1 MDTSSSSVFYPS
13 EDTQQLEIAHSSA
26 FRQAVIDLFASIT
39 TAIESHGSL
48 LEKVERTIDDM
59 TPVIMERRAQV
70 KSLQQQVTEL
80 RSSQGKR
87 GKTPVAKEKTSH
99 PRSRFHN
106 PDTCSRRKTT
116 ITSFIRHSRPAWNSL
131 RLKGSMRSDY
141 MSVPTIACTTHFW
154 SIRWKDAPP
163 SRIDCRDTGSWDADR
178 FQMKS

>member
-1 MDTSSSSVFYPS
+1 MNRKAVTPEPSSEGCQF
-13 EDTQQLEIAHSSA
+13 QNFLQLNEVS
-26 FRQAVIDLFASIT
+26 R
-39 TAIESHGSL
+39 L
-48 LEKVERTIDDM
+48 LQSKVS
-59 TPVIMERRAQV
+59 PLRAQV

-116 ITSFIRHSRPAWNSL
+116 ITSFIRHLRPAWNSL
-131 RLKGSMRSDY
+131 RLKWSMRSDY
-141 MSVPTIACTTHFW
+141 MSVPTIACTTYFW

-163 SRIDCRDTGSWDADR
+163 SRIDCRDTGSWGADR

>member
-1 MDTSSSSVFYPS
+1 
-13 EDTQQLEIAHSSA
+13 
-26 FRQAVIDLFASIT
+26 
-39 TAIESHGSL
+39 
-48 LEKVERTIDDM
+48 M

-70 KSLQQQVTEL
+70 ISIQQQVTEL

-106 PDTCSRRKTT
+106 PDTCSRIKTT

-131 RLKGSMRSDY
+131 RLKESMKSDY
-141 MSVPTIACTTHFW
+141 ISVPTIACTTHFW

-163 SRIDCRDTGSWDADR
+163 SRFKNGLQRHWELGCRSIPNEVLKLEFILQSNHSCNGLNKFR
-178 FQMKS
+178 K

>member
-1 MDTSSSSVFYPS
+1 MNRKAVTPEPSSEGCQFKNFL
-13 EDTQQLEIAHSSA
+13 QLNEVS
-26 FRQAVIDLFASIT
+26 R
-39 TAIESHGSL
+39 L
-48 LEKVERTIDDM
+48 LQSKVS
-59 TPVIMERRAQV
+59 PLRAQV
-70 KSLQQQVTEL
+70 KSFQQQVTEL

-131 RLKGSMRSDY
+131 RLKWSMRSDY

-154 SIRWKDAPP
+154 SIRRKDAPP
-163 SRIDCRDTGSWDADR
+163 SRIDCRDTGSWGADR

>member
-1 MDTSSSSVFYPS
+1 MICYLKNGERKKTRTLP
-13 EDTQQLEIAHSSA
+13 QLEIAHSSA

-116 ITSFIRHSRPAWNSL
+116 ITSFIRHSRH
-131 RLKGSMRSDY
+131 G
-141 MSVPTIACTTHFW
+141 T
-154 SIRWKDAPP
+154 P
-163 SRIDCRDTGSWDADR
+163 SA
-178 FQMKS
+178 